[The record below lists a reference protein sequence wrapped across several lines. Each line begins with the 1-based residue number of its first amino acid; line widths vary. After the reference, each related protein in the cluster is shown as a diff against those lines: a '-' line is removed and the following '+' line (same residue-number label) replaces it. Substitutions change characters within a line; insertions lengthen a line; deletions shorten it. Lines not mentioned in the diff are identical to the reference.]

1 MTYGI
6 EIKNNLGSI
15 LIDQAYPNFG
25 PTSTSVSTVS
35 PGTSYPPAGTNQ
47 FLDLIFA
54 APSVGDDALV
64 SIEYDGVQRNWQDNN
79 SLGVPTNYRYYVFR
93 DFADISGAGTGYG
106 LQVFG
111 ADGSIYFDSE
121 QDFYFRVLA
130 IGSDCVELSDMIL
143 PSPTTNY
150 TNLQNIFCM
159 VNSSAVAPDPAG
171 NPGGYVYNWA
181 SSTTGQITIKTGF
194 KGVFPFNDGP
204 SYIVIEVLGI

>member
-6 EIKNNLGSI
+6 EVKNNLGSI

-35 PGTSYPPAGTNQ
+35 PNVSYPPSGTNQ

-54 APSVGDDALV
+54 ATSVNSNGLV
-64 SIEYDGVQRNWQDNN
+64 SIKYDGVQRRWQN
-79 SLGVPTNYRYYVFR
+79 SSDLGVPTNYRYYVFR

-111 ADGSIYFDSE
+111 EDNDVYFDSE

-130 IGSDCVELSDMIL
+130 IGSDCVELKDMVL

-159 VNSSAVAPDPAG
+159 VNSSAVGTQG
-171 NPGGYVYNWA
+171 NSSAGGYVYNWA

-194 KGVFPFNDGP
+194 KGVFPSNHGP
-204 SYIVIEVLGI
+204 SYIIIEVLGI